1 MMDIEKTDIA
11 ILRELQND
19 GRLSSAKLAQKLSLS
34 EAPCWRR
41 IKKLESEG
49 YILGYQA
56 NLDRKK
62 LGYSIIAYALVSFG
76 DHAGDD
82 PLLFEREVQAMPNIL
97 QCHNVAGECDY
108 LLMITATSL
117 EQYGDFIWNQLRK
130 MPGVSSVKSLLSM
143 REVKTS
149 GKLVF

>member
-1 MMDIEKTDIA
+1 MELEKVDLA

-19 GRLSSAKLAQKLSLS
+19 GRLSSAKLAQKLALS
-34 EAPCWRR
+34 DAPCWRR

-56 NLDRKK
+56 RLDRKK

-76 DHAGDD
+76 DHAGDE
-82 PLLFEREVQAMPNIL
+82 PMLFEREVQAMANIL
-97 QCHNVAGECDY
+97 ECHNVAGECDY
-108 LLMITATSL
+108 LLMITAPNL
-117 EQYGDFIWNQLRK
+117 EQYGEFIWNQLRK

-143 REVKTS
+143 REVKTA
-149 GKLVF
+149 GKLAF